1 MWRSWLAHLV
11 WDQRVVCSSH
21 ITPTKL
27 GEILQAGIPPQGG
40 IGRILPQKG
49 AHLGISTPDLKA
61 KNEAKLRQTQAD
73 KDSWLGENNHPL
85 VWKGSQYEKKKAY
98 ETLYIYLCELNGIS
112 PYKQ

>member
-40 IGRILPQKG
+40 ITFWGL
-49 AHLGISTPDLKA
+49 
-61 KNEAKLRQTQAD
+61 ND
-73 KDSWLGENNHPL
+73 KDSWVGEKNHPL
-85 VWKGSQYEKKKAY
+85 VWKGSKYEKKKAY
-98 ETLYIYLCELNGIS
+98 DALYVYLCELNGIS